1 MNSQVSSF
9 QFRVSSFKF
18 HFLLACFVC
27 ATACATPSFRT
38 DRPYPNLGLKC
49 RVIGGGEPEPLAQ
62 PKVYTYT
69 FTRGSES
76 IRKDLFDGRE
86 LWYASQHAGQW
97 RDEAGNTF
105 IIGRVLQKMPELNT
119 GQMKHIARD
128 EVEKAIAEVGNQVDP
143 EKQEDLLAW
152 VKAFTGEEPK
162 EIEPLRVSGMGLAQS
177 SFVPMSSEKAP
188 LVYLFR
194 VKTRLANGN
203 ASKSEWYAAIIKIAD
218 KTAPS
223 KVRKDFEM
231 QFLPAV
237 TAVTR
242 STSLGSGSVQS
253 KQISAPGKSAFPEHP
268 SRDAA
273 KKSIANSQGWW
284 FAETAEYVFLS
295 NIRSA
300 VGKKIVQ
307 DLQKELPVL
316 RAACIKLIPPAEPIS
331 DVSVVRIFE
340 DRDEYVKYVGKERE
354 WTAGLWWPAQRELVI
369 LSHGKDIAK
378 TMEIIRHEAFHQYL
392 FYASGMKE
400 HAMWFNEG
408 HATFLEEATPLR
420 TGKGLDIP
428 ESERIKYVV
437 DNLES
442 VSLNL
447 EKVLYSPYN
456 AFYSGTQEG
465 ISANYATACALVYF
479 FRKGVPATKLAP
491 YAKVMETY
499 QATLMETGNSE
510 AATKKAFEGIDMK
523 KFKADFIKFWK
534 FGRATARK
542 YNPA

>member
-1 MNSQVSSF
+1 MIAQVSSSRF
-9 QFRVSSFKF
+9 WFFVFC
-18 HFLLACFVC
+18 LA
-27 ATACATPSFRT
+27 ATTTYAVPSFRM
-38 DRPYPNLGLKC
+38 DRAYPNMGLKC
-49 RVIGGGEPEPLAQ
+49 RVIGGGEPEPLPQ

-69 FTRGSES
+69 FTRGTES
-76 IRKDLFDGRE
+76 VRKDLFDGHE

-97 RDEAGNTF
+97 RDTAGNVF
-105 IIGRVLQKMPELNT
+105 IIGRVLQKMPELDM
-119 GQMKHIARD
+119 GQMKHVARD
-128 EVEKAIAEVGNQVDP
+128 EVEKAIAAEANKVDP
-143 EKQEDLLAW
+143 EKQENLLAW
-152 VKAFTGEEPK
+152 VKAFTSEEPK
-162 EIEPLRVSGMGLAQS
+162 EIETLRVSSMGLAQAV
-177 SFVPMSSEKAP
+177 FVQMTDEKSP

-194 VKTRLANGN
+194 VKTRLSNGD
-203 ASKSEWYAAIIKIAD
+203 ASKSDWYAAIINIKD

-223 KVRKDFEM
+223 KVRKEFEM
-231 QFLPAV
+231 QFLPSV
-237 TAVTR
+237 SAVTR
-242 STSLGSGSVQS
+242 STSQGSGSVQS
-253 KQISAPGKSAFPEHP
+253 RELSTKGKSTFPENA

-307 DLQKELPVL
+307 DLQKELPAL
-316 RAACIKLIPPAEPIS
+316 RVACIKLIPPAEPIS

-340 DRDEYVKYVGKERE
+340 DREEYVKYVGKEHE

-369 LSHGKDIAK
+369 LSQNKDIGK

-408 HATFLEEATPLR
+408 HASFLEEATPLR
-420 TGKGLDIP
+420 TGKGVDIP
-428 ESERIKYVV
+428 ETARIKYVV
-437 DNLES
+437 ENLES
-442 VSLNL
+442 VALDL
-447 EKVLYSPYN
+447 EKNLKSSRE
-456 AFYSGTQEG
+456 AFYSGTSEELG
-465 ISANYATACALVYF
+465 ANYATACSIVYF
-479 FRKGVPATKLAP
+479 FRKGVPATKLTP

-499 QATLMETGNSE
+499 QASFMETGNPE
-510 AATKKAFEGIDMK
+510 TATKKAFEGIDMK